1 VINEDKQRNENM
13 DRNERKI
20 ARGSLIGPIKTT
32 SGSTYLRLDDV
43 SAITTNSKNTEA
55 TLVDIHMKSG
65 TIFTVYGSEW
75 RIVQSL
81 GIPIEIVNG
90 EDEGVGIVDE

>member
-1 VINEDKQRNENM
+1 M

-20 ARGSLIGPIKTT
+20 ARGSLVGPIRTT
-32 SGSTYLRLDDV
+32 SGNTYIRLDDV
-43 SAITTNSKNTEA
+43 SAITTNTENHEA

-81 GIPIEIVNG
+81 GIPIEIVNA
-90 EDEGVGIVDE
+90 DENGDELDE